1 VRIVS
6 VLEEVRL
13 VLFWPH
19 NSLEFLSLSLTNVI
33 AHTGPPPAP
42 KPKKSSGDKTKDGGS
57 GDKKKEPK
65 EKKSGKSS
73 KTSKK

>member
-13 VLFWPH
+13 VLFWLH

-42 KPKKSSGDKTKDGGS
+42 KPKKSSGDK
-57 GDKKKEPK
+57 KKEPK

-73 KTSKK
+73 KSGESSKTSKK